1 MNLAVTK
8 NDDGTVLTVAIE
20 GSIDTVTAP
29 RFEAELNPLY
39 DGVRELILDF
49 AAVDY
54 VSSAGLRVIMSADQ
68 PSASSETGSLCH
80 FEGVAAFHCR
90 RDGSAR
96 QKPKTTADRRG

>member
-68 PSASSETGSLCH
+68 RMSEAGRLVLKNVCEDVREVFEMTGFDELLTI
-80 FEGVAAFHCR
+80 E
-90 RDGSAR
+90 
-96 QKPKTTADRRG
+96 

>member
-8 NDDGTVLTVAIE
+8 NDDGTVLTAAIE

-29 RFEAELNPLY
+29 RLEAELNPLY

-68 PSASSETGSLCH
+68 RMSEAGRLVLKNVCEDVREVFEMTGFDELLTI
-80 FEGVAAFHCR
+80 E
-90 RDGSAR
+90 
-96 QKPKTTADRRG
+96 